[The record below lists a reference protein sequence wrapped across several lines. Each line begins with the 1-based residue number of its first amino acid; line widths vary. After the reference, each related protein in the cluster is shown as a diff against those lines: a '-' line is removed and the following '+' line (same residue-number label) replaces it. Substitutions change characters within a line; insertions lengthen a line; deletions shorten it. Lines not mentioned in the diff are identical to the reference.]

1 MINLWGLIVTI
12 IIFEICKKL
21 KKFRFLN
28 KIPPMVMSGI
38 ILILIL
44 CTFKIDYKNYNESA
58 CFLTLL
64 LGPAT
69 IALALPL
76 SDNAKL
82 LTKNKRAVY
91 FGFVIAVGT
100 AIITTIVLGKIFH
113 ADWELVTSLMPK
125 TVTTPIAI
133 EISKLIG
140 GIPELTA
147 CMVVLTGIFGAM
159 FGHKILKMVKIKSDI
174 ATGLAIGASSHV
186 LGTSTCIEK
195 NKQKQ
200 VVMATLALIIIGILT
215 TIVCVLFFNV

>member
-1 MINLWGLIVTI
+1 MINLWGLILTV

-21 KKFRFLN
+21 KMIRILS
-28 KIPPMVMSGI
+28 KIPPMMMAGI
-38 ILILIL
+38 ILIVVL
-44 CTFKIDYKNYNESA
+44 CIFKIDYKSYNESA

-69 IALALPL
+69 IALAMPL
-76 SDNAKL
+76 SENAKL

-91 FGFVIAVGT
+91 FGFVIAVVT
-100 AIITTIVLGKIFH
+100 AIVTTIVLGKIFH
-113 ADWELVTSLMPK
+113 ADWQLVTSLMPK

-133 EISKLIG
+133 EISKAIG

-147 CMVVLTGIFGAM
+147 CMVVLTGIYGAM
-159 FGHKILKMVKIKSDI
+159 FGHKILKIFKVKSDI
-174 ATGLAIGASSHV
+174 ATGLAIGATSHV

-195 NKQKQ
+195 HKQKQ

-215 TIVCVLFFNV
+215 TVICVCMF

>member
-1 MINLWGLIVTI
+1 MINLWGILLTVL
-12 IIFEICKKL
+12 IFEISKKL
-21 KKFRFLN
+21 KNVRYIK
-28 KIPPMVMSGI
+28 KIPPMMMTSI

-44 CTFKIDYKNYNESA
+44 CFFKIDYVPYNESA

-76 SDNAKL
+76 SDNSKL

-91 FGFVIAVGT
+91 FGFVIAVVT
-100 AIITTIVLGKIFH
+100 ALITTIVLGKIFH
-113 ADWELVTSLMPK
+113 SDWELITSLMPK

-133 EISKLIG
+133 EISKSIG

-147 CMVVLTGIFGAM
+147 CMVVLTGIYGAM
-159 FGHKILKMVKIKSDI
+159 FGHKILKIFKVKSDI
-174 ATGLAIGASSHV
+174 ATGLAIGATSHV
-186 LGTSTCIEK
+186 LGTSTCVEK
-195 NKQKQ
+195 NRKKQ

-215 TIVCVLFFNV
+215 TAVCVALF

>member
-21 KKFRFLN
+21 KKFRFLS
-28 KIPPMVMSGI
+28 KIPPMMMSGI

-91 FGFVIAVGT
+91 FGFVIAVAT
-100 AIITTIVLGKIFH
+100 ALITTIILGKIFH
-113 ADWELVTSLMPK
+113 ADWALVTSLMPK
-125 TVTTPIAI
+125 TVTTPIAV

-147 CMVVLTGIFGAM
+147 CMVVLTGIFGAI

-186 LGTSTCIEK
+186 LGTSTCVER
-195 NKQKQ
+195 NKPKQ

-215 TIVCVLFFNV
+215 TVVCVCFFNV

>member
-1 MINLWGLIVTI
+1 MINLWGLILTI
-12 IIFEICKKL
+12 LIFEICKKL

-28 KIPPMVMSGI
+28 KIPPMVMAGF
-38 ILILIL
+38 ILIVVL
-44 CTFKIDYKNYNESA
+44 CAFKIDYKDYNESA

-69 IALALPL
+69 IALAMPL

-91 FGFVIAVGT
+91 FGFIVAVST
-100 AIITTIVLGKIFH
+100 AIITTIILGKIFH

-133 EISKLIG
+133 EISKIIG

-159 FGHKILKMVKIKSDI
+159 FGHRILKMVKIKSDI

-195 NKQKQ
+195 NRQKQ

-215 TIVCVLFFNV
+215 TIVCVLIF

>member
-1 MINLWGLIVTI
+1 MINLWGLLSTI
-12 IIFEICKKL
+12 LVFELSKKL
-21 KKFRFLN
+21 KGVKYIN
-28 KIPPMVMSGI
+28 KIPPMMFSGI
-38 ILILIL
+38 ILILVL
-44 CTFKIDYKNYNESA
+44 CIFKIDYKSYNESA

-91 FGFVIAVGT
+91 FGFIIAVAT
-100 AIITTIVLGKIFH
+100 AIITTVVLGKIFH
-113 ADWELVTSLMPK
+113 ADWKLVTSLMPK

-133 EISKLIG
+133 EISKAIG

-147 CMVVLTGIFGAM
+147 CMVVLTGIYGAM
-159 FGHKILKMVKIKSDI
+159 FGHKILKMFKVKSDI
-174 ATGLAIGASSHV
+174 ATGLAIGATSHV
-186 LGTSTCIEK
+186 LGTSTCIER
-195 NKQKQ
+195 NRKQQ

-215 TIVCVLFFNV
+215 TVICVCIF